1 MQSIDYG
8 HGLTNINQE
17 TGIRYG
23 CISQHS
29 LDPDALNEIWTEGSV
44 YLPYCPHCNEANDAG
59 NEEECHSCGKE
70 VEEWEYAEEMNYL
83 RYEEKT
89 KYGKIV
95 IEGCLD
101 SDLIITESPF
111 YTLARL
117 CSPCVPGAGD
127 LDTPDNQFGYKTYCL
142 PADFFED
149 NKKPYPIML
158 VGDIKS

>member
-1 MQSIDYG
+1 MD
-8 HGLTNINQE
+8 GLTNINQE

-29 LDPDALNEIWTEGSV
+29 IQGEVFADIFMEGAK
-44 YLPYCPHCNEANDAG
+44 YIPGCP
-59 NEEECHSCGKE
+59 SCGTQFKE
-70 VEEWEYAEEMNYL
+70 DTDTDTIVSCRECNHEVSDSSEWFSDEPSYIRYTEE
-83 RYEEKT
+83 T
-89 KYGKIV
+89 KHGKIV

-101 SDLIITESPF
+101 SDLIVTESPF

-127 LDTPDNQFGYKTYCL
+127 LDTPDEEYGYKTYCL

-149 NKKPYPIML
+149 NKAPYKINQ
-158 VGDIKS
+158 I